1 MVKRNSSIFFF
12 FWGETEIVVFEGRT
26 KRKNQGLGC
35 FSRAANSDP

>member
-1 MVKRNSSIFFF
+1 M
-12 FWGETEIVVFEGRT
+12 EIVVFEGGT